1 MLKNSIQEIRRAN
14 KSALV
19 STGVYA
25 SQQMGGHKM
34 FAVLVFGLMYDN
46 TTVLKA
52 KSKSSLQKKQPKALA
67 RMHVKQKAPRNT
79 DAPKIHI
86 RDSQA

>member
-1 MLKNSIQEIRRAN
+1 
-14 KSALV
+14 
-19 STGVYA
+19 
-25 SQQMGGHKM
+25 M

-46 TTVLKA
+46 TTALKA

-79 DAPKIHI
+79 DAAKIHI
-86 RDSQA
+86 GDSQA